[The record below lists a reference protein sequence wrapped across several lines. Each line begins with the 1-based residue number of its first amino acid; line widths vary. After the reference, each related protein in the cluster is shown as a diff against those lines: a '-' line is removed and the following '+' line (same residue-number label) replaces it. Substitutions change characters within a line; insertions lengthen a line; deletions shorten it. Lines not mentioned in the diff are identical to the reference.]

1 MLPSLVSTVHHD
13 NVAIRSPEVKVT
25 SIEIALPSFVSLR
38 GISTK
43 ITQTLVLSLSCFL
56 APYELS
62 FLFMHFSAHVC
73 IKEVESTIMINA
85 ILKADTLRVAL
96 PRAVLDRA
104 SMELHSRLSQL
115 IASAIKHDLPA
126 PV

>member
-1 MLPSLVSTVHHD
+1 MHHD

-96 PRAVLDRA
+96 PRAVVDRA
-104 SMELHSRLSQL
+104 CTSMKLHSRLSQL